1 MLKTQ
6 MQRIL
11 ERLLTLV
18 TSQVFGKQR
27 LWPKTHAYNKTCAAD
42 ARNATNSGNLGSVWK
57 TTTFRRNWWLKQHKC
72 VLTAVTR
79 EVFGRQAWRRSNGSI
94 KNTAYLLCYSYLRD
108 GSINRPCIWH
118 IIPTEVL
125 AGPFVWPFLLRRTL
139 REHRGDRRPSRLG
152 RGDSLK
158 IEYKWNETICIRK
171 TNEGN
176 SYTGILNDV
185 IQINST
191 RRVFAKYLQ

>member
-1 MLKTQ
+1 MLH
-6 MQRIL
+6 RYI
-11 ERLLTLV
+11 TLV
-18 TSQVFGKQR
+18 TWEATRKQ
-27 LWPKTHAYNKTCAAD
+27 LLLAKTHAYINTCAA
-42 ARNATNSGNLGSVWK
+42 NATETTISGNLGSVWK
-57 TTTFRRNWWLKQHKC
+57 TTTFRHNWWLKQHKC

-79 EVFGRQAWRRSNGSI
+79 EVFGRQAWRRRNGSI

-158 IEYKWNETICIRK
+158 IEYKWNEKICIRK
-171 TNEGN
+171 QMKET
-176 SYTGILNDV
+176 V
-185 IQINST
+185 I
-191 RRVFAKYLQ
+191 RGY